1 MIKIFNFSTYL
12 NNFTYFCSMILRN
25 FNNINMSKTMKRK
38 SFYVLLASVM
48 LAAMNLASCKMS
60 DNAAETS
67 RIGEIPE
74 AAQFIVGIEKY
85 DTLIDYSLADNW
97 LDVPASMVQDGELNA
112 DAAEGLKD
120 VDVFYVYPTV
130 TGFRPETE
138 VCEMTDTM
146 MISGAQ
152 MVRQIQ
158 TAVFDE
164 SCNVFMPY
172 YRQISM
178 PKPGSDYQ
186 AIINYVSGFDATDA
200 LDYYLTH
207 LNQGRPFIIAGHSQ
221 GAATVIALLENH
233 LTKHPEALSRMVAAY
248 PIGFAVTKDWLAKTG
263 LKFAEGATDTGVIVS
278 WNTEGPSNQNEKNM
292 TLAPGG
298 ISINPINWK
307 RDDTYAPVEENLG
320 SLTYDGQLV
329 VPGIADAR
337 VDTARGSVVVSTI
350 AEPVLY
356 AIPGEAAQMF
366 GPESYHLHDYG
377 FFFNNFKQNV
387 ADRIKAFMEK

>member
-1 MIKIFNFSTYL
+1 
-12 NNFTYFCSMILRN
+12 
-25 FNNINMSKTMKRK
+25 MKRQK
-38 SFYVLLASVM
+38 SFVLLASAM
-48 LAAMNLASCKMS
+48 LVAMSLASCKMS
-60 DNAAETS
+60 NKPAAAETS

-74 AAQFIVGIEKY
+74 AAQYIVGIEKY
-85 DTLIDYSLADNW
+85 DSVIDYSQAANW
-97 LDVPASMVQDGELNA
+97 LDVPAALVKDGTLDGTAA
-112 DAAEGLKD
+112 DSLKA

-138 VCEMTDTM
+138 VCDMTDTM
-146 MISGAQ
+146 MISGAK

-172 YRQISM
+172 
-178 PKPGSDYQ
+178 
-186 AIINYVSGFDATDA
+186 A
-200 LDYYLTH
+200 LDYYLNN

-221 GAATVIALLENH
+221 GASVVIALLENYM
-233 LTKHPEALSRMVAAY
+233 TKHPEALKRMVAAY

-278 WNTEGPSNQNEKNM
+278 WNTEGPANLKENNM

-307 RDDTYAPVEENLG
+307 RDDTPATVKENLG
-320 SLTYDGQLV
+320 SLTYDGKLV
-329 VPGIADAR
+329 TPGIADAR
-337 VDTARGSVVVSTI
+337 VDTVRGSVVVSSI
-350 AEPVLY
+350 AEKELY
-356 AIPGEAAQMF
+356 TIPADGAAMF

-387 ADRIKAFMEK
+387 ADRIKAFLEK

>member
-1 MIKIFNFSTYL
+1 
-12 NNFTYFCSMILRN
+12 
-25 FNNINMSKTMKRK
+25 MKK
-38 SFYVLLASVM
+38 LSSLMLLGSVM
-48 LAAMNLASCKMS
+48 LVAMTMTSCKS
-60 DNAAETS
+60 SNKPAAETS

-74 AAQFIVGIEKY
+74 AASYIVGIEKY
-85 DTLIDYSLADNW
+85 DSLIDYSQAENW
-97 LDVPASMVQDGELNA
+97 LDVPAAFVKDGVLDGKAA
-112 DAAEGLKD
+112 DSLKA

-138 VCEMTDTM
+138 VVDMTDTM
-146 MISGAQ
+146 MIAGAKE
-152 MVRQIQ
+152 VRLAQ

-178 PKPGSDYQ
+178 PRPDSDYR
-186 AIINYVSGFDATDA
+186 AIIDYVSRFDATDA
-200 LDYYLTH
+200 LDYYLNN

-221 GAATVIALLENH
+221 GASVVIALLENYM
-233 LTKHPEALSRMVAAY
+233 TKHPEALQRMVAAY

-278 WNTEGPSNQNEKNM
+278 WNTEGPANLDKENM

-307 RDDTYAPVEENLG
+307 RDATYADVKENLG
-320 SLTYDGQLV
+320 SLTVEGKIV

-337 VDTARGSVVVSTI
+337 VDTVRGSVVVTTI
-350 AEPVLY
+350 EKPELY
-356 AIPGEAAQMF
+356 AIPADGAKMF
-366 GPESYHLHDYG
+366 GPESYHIHDYG

-387 ADRIKAFMEK
+387 ADRIKAFLEK

>member
-1 MIKIFNFSTYL
+1 
-12 NNFTYFCSMILRN
+12 
-25 FNNINMSKTMKRK
+25 MKRLNL
-38 SFYVLLASVM
+38 YVLLASAM
-48 LAAMNLASCKMS
+48 LVAMTIASCKS
-60 DNAAETS
+60 SNKPDAETS

-74 AAQFIVGIEKY
+74 ALQDIVGIEKY
-85 DTLIDYSLADNW
+85 DSLIDYSQAENW
-97 LDVPASMVQDGELNA
+97 LDVPAAMVKGGVLDATAA
-112 DAAEGLKD
+112 DSLKA

-138 VCEMTDTM
+138 VCDMTDTI
-146 MISGAQ
+146 MIAGAQ

-178 PKPGSDYQ
+178 PKLGMNYP
-186 AIINYVSGFDATDA
+186 AIIGYISQFDITDA
-200 LDYYLTH
+200 LDYYLTN

-221 GAATVIALLENH
+221 GAATVIALLENY

-263 LKFAEGATDTGVIVS
+263 LKFAEGATDTGVVVS
-278 WNTEGPSNQNEKNM
+278 WNTEGPGNLEAKNV

-307 RDDTYAPVEENLG
+307 RDDTYASAKENLG
-320 SLTYDGQLV
+320 SLTVDGKIV
-329 VPGIADAR
+329 VPGVADAR
-337 VDTARGSVVVSTI
+337 VDTVRGSVVVTT
-350 AEPVLY
+350 ADPKLY
-356 AIPGEAAQMF
+356 AIADEGTQMF
-366 GPESYHLHDYG
+366 GSECYHLHDYG
-377 FFFNNFKQNV
+377 FFFNNIKQNV
-387 ADRIKAFMEK
+387 ADRIQAFLEK

>member
-1 MIKIFNFSTYL
+1 
-12 NNFTYFCSMILRN
+12 
-25 FNNINMSKTMKRK
+25 MKRQN
-38 SFYVLLASVM
+38 SLVLLASVM
-48 LAAMNLASCKMS
+48 LVAMTFASCKS
-60 DNAAETS
+60 SNKPAVETS

-74 AAQFIVGIEKY
+74 AAQYIVGIEKY
-85 DTLIDYSLADNW
+85 DSLVDYSQAKNW
-97 LDVPASMVQDGELNA
+97 LDVPAALVKDGVINGTATA
-112 DAAEGLKD
+112 DLKA
-120 VDVFYVYPTV
+120 VDVFYIYPTV

-138 VCEMTDTM
+138 VCELTDTM

-178 PKPGSDYQ
+178 PKPGSDYR
-186 AIINYVSGFDATDA
+186 AIIDYVSKFDATDA
-200 LDYYLTH
+200 LDYYLNN
-207 LNQGRPFIIAGHSQ
+207 LNQGRPFILAGHSQ
-221 GAATVIALLENH
+221 GASVLIALLENYM
-233 LTKHPEALSRMVAAY
+233 TNHPEALSRMVAAY
-248 PIGFAVTKDWLAKTG
+248 PIGFAVTKEWLAKTG

-278 WNTEGPSNQNEKNM
+278 WNTEGPANLKENNM

-307 RDDTYAPVEENLG
+307 RDDTPASVKENLG
-320 SLTYDGQLV
+320 SLTVEGKLV
-329 VPGIADAR
+329 TPGIADAR
-337 VDTARGSVVVSTI
+337 VDTVRGSVVVTTVD
-350 AEPVLY
+350 AKLY
-356 AIPGEAAQMF
+356 AIPADGAAMF

-387 ADRIKAFMEK
+387 ADRIAAYMKK

>member
-1 MIKIFNFSTYL
+1 
-12 NNFTYFCSMILRN
+12 
-25 FNNINMSKTMKRK
+25 MKRLN
-38 SFYVLLASVM
+38 SFVFLASVM
-48 LAAMNLASCKMS
+48 LVAMTFASCKS
-60 DNAAETS
+60 SNKQVAEVS

-74 AAQFIVGIEKY
+74 AAQYIVGIEKY
-85 DTLIDYSLADNW
+85 DSLIDYSQAENW
-97 LDVPASMVQDGELNA
+97 LDVPAALVKDGVLDGTAA
-112 DAAEGLKD
+112 DSLKP

-138 VCEMTDTM
+138 VCDMTDTM
-146 MISGAQ
+146 MIAGAQ

-164 SCNVFMPY
+164 SCNVFMPI

-178 PKPGSDYQ
+178 PKPGSDYRV
-186 AIINYVSGFDATDA
+186 IIDYVSQFDATDA
-200 LDYYLTH
+200 LDYYLNN

-221 GAATVIALLENH
+221 GASVVIALLENYM
-233 LTKHPEALSRMVAAY
+233 TKHPEVLDRMVAAY

-278 WNTEGPSNQNEKNM
+278 WNTEGPTNLKEKNM

-307 RDDTYAPVEENLG
+307 RDDTYASAKENLG
-320 SLTYDGQLV
+320 SLTFDGKLV
-329 VPGIADAR
+329 VPGFADAR
-337 VDTARGSVVVSTI
+337 VDTARGSVVVTT
-350 AEPVLY
+350 ADAKLY
-356 AIPGEAAQMF
+356 AIPADGAQMF
-366 GPESYHLHDYG
+366 GPESYHQHDYG

-387 ADRIKAFMEK
+387 ADRVKAFLEK

>member
-1 MIKIFNFSTYL
+1 MVVA
-12 NNFTYFCSMILRN
+12 SMML
-25 FNNINMSKTMKRK
+25 MTMT
-38 SFYVLLASVM
+38 FG
-48 LAAMNLASCKMS
+48 SCKS
-60 DNAAETS
+60 SNKQAAEAS

-74 AAQFIVGIEKY
+74 AAQYIVGIEKY
-85 DTLIDYSLADNW
+85 DSVIDYSQAECW
-97 LDVPASMVQDGELNA
+97 LDVPAAMVKDGVLDATAA
-112 DAAEGLKD
+112 DSLKP
-120 VDVFYVYPTV
+120 VDVFYIYPTV

-138 VCEMTDTM
+138 VCDMTDTV
-146 MISGAQ
+146 MIAGAQ

-178 PKPGSDYQ
+178 PKPGSDYS
-186 AIINYVSGFDATDA
+186 AIIDYVSGFDATDA
-200 LDYYLTH
+200 LDYYLTN
-207 LNQGRPFIIAGHSQ
+207 LNQGRPFILAGHSQ
-221 GAATVIALLENH
+221 GASVLIALLENYM
-233 LTKHPEALSRMVAAY
+233 TKHPEALKRMIAAY

-278 WNTEGPSNQNEKNM
+278 WNTEGPANLTEKNM

-307 RDDTYAPVEENLG
+307 RDDTPASVKENLG
-320 SLTYDGQLV
+320 SLTVEGKLV
-329 VPGIADAR
+329 TPGIADAR
-337 VDTARGSVVVSTI
+337 VDTVRGSVVVTTVD
-350 AEPVLY
+350 AKLY
-356 AIPGEAAQMF
+356 AIPADGAAMF

-387 ADRIKAFMEK
+387 ADRVKAYMEK